1 MNTYLSRQYEEGE
14 ELSGGQWQKIALSR
28 MFFQNAEMYI
38 LDEPSS
44 ALDAESEDE
53 LFRKFEELYKDCGAI
68 LISHRLSNVKTADN
82 ILVIG
87 DGKIIEQGNHKELMK
102 LNGKYARM
110 YNLQAKKYS
119 EITV

>member
-1 MNTYLSRQYEEGE
+1 
-14 ELSGGQWQKIALSR
+14 

-53 LFRKFEELYKDCGAI
+53 LFRKFEGLYKDCGAI

-87 DGKIIEQGNHKELMK
+87 EGRIIERGDHKELMK
-102 LNGKYARM
+102 LNGKHARM

>member
-1 MNTYLSRQYEEGE
+1 MSLRH
-14 ELSGGQWQKIALSR
+14 
-28 MFFQNAEMYI
+28 
-38 LDEPSS
+38 
-44 ALDAESEDE
+44 
-53 LFRKFEELYKDCGAI
+53 KDCGAI

-87 DGKIIEQGNHKELMK
+87 EGRIIERGNHKELMK

>member
-1 MNTYLSRQYEEGE
+1 MSLRQRWMLNRKMNYSVSLKS
-14 ELSGGQWQKIALSR
+14 
-28 MFFQNAEMYI
+28 F
-38 LDEPSS
+38 
-44 ALDAESEDE
+44 
-53 LFRKFEELYKDCGAI
+53 YKDCGAI

>member
-1 MNTYLSRQYEEGE
+1 M
-14 ELSGGQWQKIALSR
+14 SGGQWQKNSA
-28 MFFQNAEMYI
+28 FQNVFQNAEMYI

-87 DGKIIEQGNHKELMK
+87 EGRIIEQGDHKELMK